1 MCIFVSVHFHVWKNV
16 GVIDLH
22 SMQINDFKK
31 DKFKSAMTDSYLCRG
46 ASATSVTPGGPPG
59 GLGGGTGSCGPGDP
73 TGAGEV
79 LTPKKHEDLMALL
92 VSQPYTSIKYS
103 AYRIAAKLDL
113 MRSAMCL
120 DEVKLGAVANVFH
133 QHGYSQVYRTFQLI

>member
-1 MCIFVSVHFHVWKNV
+1 
-16 GVIDLH
+16 
-22 SMQINDFKK
+22 
-31 DKFKSAMTDSYLCRG
+31 MTNSSWLCRG
-46 ASATSVTPGGPPG
+46 ASATSVTPGGHPG

-79 LTPKKHEDLMALL
+79 LTPKKHDDLMAQL

-103 AYRIAAKLDL
+103 AYRIASKLDL

-133 QHGYSQVYRTFQLI
+133 QHGYSQVYRTGHFSS